1 MTQTRFRTLA
11 GFVEGRVM
19 SGRYHTASEVVREA
33 LRILEE
39 RESQREAAFAALKAK
54 LQRASGL

>member
-1 MTQTRFRTLA
+1 
-11 GFVEGRVM
+11 M
-19 SGRYHTASEVVREA
+19 SGRYHNANEVVREA